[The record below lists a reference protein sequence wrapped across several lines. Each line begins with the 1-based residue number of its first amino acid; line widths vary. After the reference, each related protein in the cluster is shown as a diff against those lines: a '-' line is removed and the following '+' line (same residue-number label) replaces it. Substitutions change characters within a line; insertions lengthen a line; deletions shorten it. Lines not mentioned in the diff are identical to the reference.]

1 MMGVVS
7 EQWVSLFVSCAV
19 AGAVAL
25 LVLRILLSR
34 LREFALDTPNHRSLH
49 ETPVPRTGGWAL
61 LCGVSAGFL
70 VSGASI
76 SLGIFFAFF
85 LLLSISLA
93 DDLRPLSARL
103 RFSVQILSVC
113 ILLYGILPVF
123 PGGIA
128 WLLWPVLVLSG
139 VWVVNLYNFMDGM
152 DGFAGSMTATGFAA
166 LAVICFWRGAAD
178 LGSICLL
185 VVISSVVFLHYNWP
199 QAQIFLGDAGSTVI
213 GLAVFA
219 VSLVG
224 WQQGVWGLLVPLL
237 IFLPFWL
244 DATIT
249 LLVRVFRGERWWEAH
264 RQHLYQRLALKYGV
278 KTSLRIELTVMV
290 STSLA
295 ALLLV
300 ESGMA

>member
-1 MMGVVS
+1 MT
-7 EQWVSLFVSCAV
+7 LFVSCAV
-19 AGAVAL
+19 AGVVAL
-25 LVLRILLSR
+25 VVLRILLSR
-34 LREFALDTPNHRSLH
+34 LRQFALDTPNHRSLH

-61 LCGVSAGFL
+61 LGGTAAGLL

-76 SLGIFFAFF
+76 SFGTFFAFF

-113 ILLYGILPVF
+113 ILLYEILPV
-123 PGGIA
+123 PVGQGVWGTA
-128 WLLWPVLVLSG
+128 WLLWPVLLLTG

-152 DGFAGSMTATGFAA
+152 DGFAGSMTAIGFAA
-166 LAVICFWRGAAD
+166 LAVISFWRGAAD
-178 LGSICLL
+178 LGSLCLL
-185 VVISSVVFLHYNWP
+185 VVVSSVVFLHYNWP

-219 VSLVG
+219 VSVVG
-224 WQQGVWGLLVPLL
+224 WRQEVWGPLVPLL

-244 DATIT
+244 DATAT
-249 LLVRVFRGERWWEAH
+249 LLIRIFRGERWWEAH
-264 RQHLYQRLALKYGV
+264 RQHLYQRMALKHGV
-278 KTSLRIELTVMV
+278 KVSLRIELAVMV

-300 ESGMA
+300 KLGMA